1 MMSLG
6 ERRTRRFEEMRKW
19 KKNQNI
25 IIIIIII
32 IINAIMHHAYHI
44 IQYHTVLY
52 HCVRIILQY
61 YHTLCFDLSGGH
73 TVPPYC
79 TVLP

>member
-25 IIIIIII
+25 IIIIIKII
-32 IINAIMHHAYHI
+32 IIISI
-44 IQYHTVLY
+44 RL
-52 HCVRIILQY
+52 
-61 YHTLCFDLSGGH
+61 DLVVMTPSMMNHG
-73 TVPPYC
+73 
-79 TVLP
+79 LLKLK

>member
-44 IQYHTVLY
+44 ILY
-52 HCVRIILQY
+52 CVRIILQ